1 MQEPDGSKDLG
12 IMGYVDPWSVHAGQ
26 RLRCMV
32 SSREERF
39 TAQIVHLVNG
49 GPRPASE
56 DSASSWRVIES
67 PVNAQHQGRLQPV
80 LAGSYAVACGRAAS
94 LAGSRF
100 LSILAWVWATAPGQR
115 LQGLVSVTADDRT
128 IGLGLDRA
136 GAPAFYMR
144 EADSPDVQIVTTAAP
159 LVAQRWYLLGASLD
173 VTTGAVEVFQRPLR
187 PHPLAEPDADGAGT
201 LSLRGPVGSVAE
213 FTLGAAWLEN
223 LSSGDG
229 QRRAATGCFDGKIDR
244 PVVMLAQLSA
254 GETDSVRSGE
264 SLPDRLAAARLA
276 DWDMSQS
283 LPTTIVSD
291 VSGNG
296 IHGHTVNSPGR
307 AVTGHHWSGEFLD
320 WRSAPAEYGAIY
332 FHSDDLDD
340 ACWETTFEFS
350 VPDSLASGPYGIRLS
365 IPAEDYLIPFF
376 VTPEIGSPRSDV
388 CVLLPTFTY
397 MAYSNFSS
405 SAVDAEKISG
415 TGPVLSAVDAAIGGH
430 RELGWSLYNEHQDG
444 SGICQVSRKRPMLD
458 LQLEHMDPII
468 GGAWTFSSDMFLIGW
483 LNANGV
489 AFDVITD
496 EDLHRS
502 GADAI
507 RDYRVVLTGSHPEYV
522 SMRMLDALDAYSD
535 GSGSLMYLG
544 GNGFYWVTNTLP
556 DRSHVIEIR
565 RGHAG
570 TRTWEGAPGEGH
582 LSSTGEP
589 GGIWRHRGRAPQ
601 ALVGVGFCAQGGGS
615 SSGYTQTEAR
625 SDSRARFLFRG
636 VGPQEDIGAFG
647 HVRGGAGN
655 EIDRA
660 DRRLGTPGHALVV
673 ATSAGRHS
681 DFYQHAVEEVPMM
694 MPDQGGT
701 SCAEVRADMVYF
713 ESGTA
718 GGVFSVGSIDWT
730 ASLPHNN
737 YDNNVSRITWNALDH
752 FRSVAVPGAA
762 DRGDHEVRPDP
773 S

>member
-1 MQEPDGSKDLG
+1 
-12 IMGYVDPWSVHAGQ
+12 
-26 RLRCMV
+26 
-32 SSREERF
+32 
-39 TAQIVHLVNG
+39 
-49 GPRPASE
+49 
-56 DSASSWRVIES
+56 
-67 PVNAQHQGRLQPV
+67 
-80 LAGSYAVACGRAAS
+80 
-94 LAGSRF
+94 
-100 LSILAWVWATAPGQR
+100 
-115 LQGLVSVTADDRT
+115 
-128 IGLGLDRA
+128 
-136 GAPAFYMR
+136 
-144 EADSPDVQIVTTAAP
+144 
-159 LVAQRWYLLGASLD
+159 
-173 VTTGAVEVFQRPLR
+173 
-187 PHPLAEPDADGAGT
+187 
-201 LSLRGPVGSVAE
+201 
-213 FTLGAAWLEN
+213 
-223 LSSGDG
+223 
-229 QRRAATGCFDGKIDR
+229 
-244 PVVMLAQLSA
+244 
-254 GETDSVRSGE
+254 
-264 SLPDRLAAARLA
+264 
-276 DWDMSQS
+276 
-283 LPTTIVSD
+283 
-291 VSGNG
+291 
-296 IHGHTVNSPGR
+296 
-307 AVTGHHWSGEFLD
+307 
-320 WRSAPAEYGAIY
+320 
-332 FHSDDLDD
+332 
-340 ACWETTFEFS
+340 
-350 VPDSLASGPYGIRLS
+350 
-365 IPAEDYLIPFF
+365 
-376 VTPEIGSPRSDV
+376 
-388 CVLLPTFTY
+388 
-397 MAYSNFSS
+397 
-405 SAVDAEKISG
+405 
-415 TGPVLSAVDAAIGGH
+415 
-430 RELGWSLYNEHQDG
+430 
-444 SGICQVSRKRPMLD
+444 
-458 LQLEHMDPII
+458 
-468 GGAWTFSSDMFLIGW
+468 
-483 LNANGV
+483 
-489 AFDVITD
+489 
-496 EDLHRS
+496 
-502 GADAI
+502 
-507 RDYRVVLTGSHPEYV
+507 
-522 SMRMLDALDAYSD
+522 MRMLDALDAYSD